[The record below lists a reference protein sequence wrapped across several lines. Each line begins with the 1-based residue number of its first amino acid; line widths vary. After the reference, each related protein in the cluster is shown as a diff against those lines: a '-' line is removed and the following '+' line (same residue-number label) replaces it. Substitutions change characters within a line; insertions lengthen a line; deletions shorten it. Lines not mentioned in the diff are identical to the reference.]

1 VETVDFA
8 NLHEV
13 VARNATNGKLAEPFR
28 LTADGSW
35 SGFLALEKGDNRL
48 VVTARADDASKAE
61 LARRVRMDPDAP
73 EARIPEDLVVHRN
86 RLLEEC
92 LRNLKQVR
100 VAAEKEAADKVRKD
114 LMVEIEKE
122 RAQAKQRAAEQ
133 RKRLELGV
141 EDEEAAP

>member
-1 VETVDFA
+1 VDFA
-8 NLHEV
+8 NLNEV
-13 VARNATNGKLAEPFR
+13 VLKNATNGKPAAPFR

-35 SGFLALEKGDNRL
+35 SGFLPLEKGENRL
-48 VVTARADDASKAE
+48 EVMARADDSSKAE
-61 LARRVRMDPDAP
+61 RKRLVRMDPDAP
-73 EARIPEDLVVHRN
+73 DGKIPEDLMVHRN

-100 VAAEKEAADKVRKD
+100 VTAEKEAADKVRKD

-133 RKRLELGV
+133 RKRLELGI
-141 EDEEAAP
+141 EDEAPEPP